1 MPLLDTHSIPIQM
14 VFLYIY
20 DRSKGNKEDVHF
32 LGKYLMDVVINMTK
46 RYQDKK
52 CGRK

>member
-1 MPLLDTHSIPIQM
+1 MTDLKVIRKML
-14 VFLYIY
+14 
-20 DRSKGNKEDVHF
+20 F

-52 CGRK
+52 MWPEMTGNRLV